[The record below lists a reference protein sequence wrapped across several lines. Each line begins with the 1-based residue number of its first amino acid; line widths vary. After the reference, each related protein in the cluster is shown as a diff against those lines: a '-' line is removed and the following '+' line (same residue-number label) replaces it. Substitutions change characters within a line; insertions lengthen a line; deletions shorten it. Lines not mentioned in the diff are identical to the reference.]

1 MKNIIHTL
9 LFVLFIFSIQE
20 SKAFVQNKEK
30 LVVGFVT
37 SFSKPLGNVS
47 VSIKDNKETVFTDS
61 LGKYSIEVGTKQV
74 LVFSLQGMET
84 VEIKIEDVTS
94 VLNISLLPK
103 VEKLN
108 EVVVSKK
115 RVSNLKKLEERYVFD
130 KNIVNTAFGYI
141 NARSSGHRVMTFDE
155 TDFEGTGAIDIFDF
169 IEKYTSA
176 RLSQDSMGT
185 NIVTLR
191 YLPTL
196 TRTPA
201 SAGFDIDGAITR
213 DFPIHI
219 PITDIKRLAII
230 YGPAISLRYGNVGL
244 GGMVIINTRSA
255 NYKFDPDNLDKPY
268 DYAKLRGNKY
278 ANDAIAMPV
287 DNYSK
292 VYLSSLLKAKTQ
304 QEAFETFEAEK
315 ESFDHLPFYLFDV
328 ASYFKTVWNATEIQ
342 SGIYTKIE
350 EDFFYNANVLK
361 ALAYQHEIEGNK
373 NKARELYV
381 QIIRLRPEYS
391 QSYRDLANSYSDNS
405 SFNKAFSIYSRYE
418 THVRSDST
426 HSHTEIDSIIRTES
440 KNLAILHGDEITKG
454 ISDEVYKDV
463 WPVRVLL
470 EWSHSDA
477 DFEVQLVHP
486 TNSQYVWK
494 NTMEENYEI
503 KKIQKQIG
511 YSSKQFYIDDFTKG
525 NWKVNIKYLGN
536 KSFEPTYVK
545 ATVFYNYN
553 NPIRQNKKIQLFK
566 LSEINQNFRMLEISS
581 SLSLTMAK

>member
-1 MKNIIHTL
+1 MKKSKL
-9 LFVLFIFSIQE
+9 LLVFVFYFFSGNLLVLSQDKI
-20 SKAFVQNKEK
+20 NK
-30 LVVGFVT
+30 VVGFIT
-37 SFSKPLGNVS
+37 AANKPLANVEITIENTKELV
-47 VSIKDNKETVFTDS
+47 VSDS
-61 LGKYSIEVGTKQV
+61 QGKYEIAVAPKQT
-74 LVFSLQGMET
+74 LVFSYVGMET
-84 VEIKIEDVTS
+84 VEIIVEDVTRI
-94 VLNISLLPK
+94 LNISLFPK

-115 RVSNLKKLEERYVFD
+115 RVNNLKKLEERYVFD

-141 NARSSGHRVMTFDE
+141 NARTSGHRVMTFDE

-169 IEKYTSA
+169 IEKFTSA
-176 RLSQDSMGT
+176 RVSQDSMGT

-196 TRTPA
+196 KGTPA

-230 YGPAISLRYGNVGL
+230 YGPAISLRYGKVGL

-255 NYKFDPDNLDKPY
+255 NYKFDPDNPDKPY
-268 DYAKLRGNKY
+268 DYAKIRGNKY

-304 QEAFETFEAEK
+304 KEAFETFEAEK

-328 ASYFKTVWNATEIQ
+328 ASYFKIIWGATEIEEKLHH
-342 SGIYTKIE
+342 KIE
-350 EDFFYNANVLK
+350 KDFFDNANVLK
-361 ALAYQHEIEGNK
+361 VLAYRYDLESNTEK
-373 NKARELYV
+373 SKELYE
-381 QIIRLRPEYS
+381 QILRLRPEYS
-391 QSYRDLANSYSDNS
+391 QSYRDLAQSYIDNGELK
-405 SFNKAFSIYSRYE
+405 KAFSIYSRYKGHIR
-418 THVRSDST
+418 TDST
-426 HSHTEIDSIIRTES
+426 HYHIEIDSIIRTES
-440 KNLAILHGDEITKG
+440 KNLALLHEDQIAEG
-454 ISDEVYKDV
+454 ISKDVYKEV

-486 TNSQYVWK
+486 TNSQYIWK
-494 NTMEENYEI
+494 NTMEEHHEI
-503 KKIQKQIG
+503 KKMQKQIG
-511 YSSKQFYIDDFTKG
+511 YSSKQFYIDDLIQG
-525 NWKVNIKYLGN
+525 NWKINIKYLGN
-536 KSFEPTYVK
+536 KSFEPTYLK

-553 NPIRQNKKIQLFK
+553 NLIYQNKKIHLFT
-566 LSEINQNFRMLEISS
+566 LSEINQNFKMLEIASG
-581 SLSLTMAK
+581 LVLTMSK